1 MEFNSI
7 IVRLHIVE
15 LSQAQLQQTQAAI
28 GDANARSQYSFAI
41 ATLQFQTVTF
51 P

>member
-1 MEFNSI
+1 
-7 IVRLHIVE
+7 VE

-28 GDANARSQYSFAI
+28 SDANARSQYGFAMADI
-41 ATLQFQTVTF
+41 RFQTGVQ